1 MMTDS
6 EMKLERVRSVLSTLG
21 RLKSDQIAHLMSDLG
36 IEGKRVT
43 AVDCPIANYVKKTT
57 GETISVCSTFYE
69 FVDEGGGKRI
79 EDMPFSVG
87 RFIRNFDSS
96 IYPFLVSEA
105 AND

>member
-1 MMTDS
+1 MTTSD
-6 EMKLERVRSVLSTLG
+6 EMKLESVRLVLSTLG
-21 RLKSDQIAHLMSDLG
+21 WLKSDQIANLMVDLR
-36 IEGKRVT
+36 IEGTRVS
-43 AVDCPIANYVKKTT
+43 AMDCPIANYVKKTT

-69 FVDEGGGKRI
+69 FVDEGGGKRV

-87 RFIRNFDSS
+87 RFIRNFDSN